1 MDIKRIEEME
11 ARLDRCAAAVK
22 ALNESMDA
30 LEKLMD
36 DFIDVSDYYGSEEWY
51 DDREG
56 DVPENVKAGVLS
68 EDLPYDMIMDVRD
81 AAFRM
86 LETATEIL
94 KNRM

>member
-1 MDIKRIEEME
+1 MDIKRISEME
-11 ARLDRCAAAVK
+11 ERLNRCAAAVK
-22 ALNESMDA
+22 ALGESMDR
-30 LEKLMD
+30 LDEVMD
-36 DFIDVSDYYGSEEWY
+36 EFSEVSDYYGSEEWY

-86 LETATEIL
+86 LEMATDIL